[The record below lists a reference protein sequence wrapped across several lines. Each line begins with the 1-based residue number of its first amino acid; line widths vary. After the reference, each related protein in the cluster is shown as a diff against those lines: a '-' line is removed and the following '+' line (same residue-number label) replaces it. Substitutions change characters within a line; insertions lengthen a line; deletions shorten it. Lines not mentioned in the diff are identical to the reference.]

1 MEQMKEILKRI
12 QNGETGFS
20 PVGGSQEALRD
31 FQPLAKRIISANER
45 GFLTRAAFSKN
56 YEYGCDYIDDV
67 VVGGLTF
74 EGEKFLESQQ
84 KETEN
89 PAPVSAGKPA
99 DLIKWEPK
107 LLGFKL
113 EGNELIRRLLRR
125 LQRWFISRKNL
136 H

>member
-56 YEYGCDYIDDV
+56 YEYGVYYIDDI

-84 KETEN
+84 NEVKQSV
-89 PAPVSAGKPA
+89 PASTDKQSE
-99 DLIKWEPK
+99 LIKWEPK
-107 LLGFKL
+107 FLGFKL
-113 EGNELIRRLLRR
+113 EGNELIRRL
-125 LQRWFISRKNL
+125 QRWFIRRKN